1 MSAFSQAT
9 QGHMKQLF
17 YFFLVSTIVFLCSC
31 GSSKNLTYFND
42 LQDSSAVISAIPK
55 RPDPVVQAGDIL
67 VITVTSLNAESN
79 QLFNKG
85 TIANTNATVTS
96 TLGGLNTTTVE
107 GYLVNSDGNISFPV
121 LGQVRLI
128 GLTREEVRR
137 KMVEELS
144 TFVKDPIVSV
154 RFNNFRITVVGEV
167 SHPSTFVIPN
177 EKISILEA
185 LGMAGDMTPYGRR
198 NNVLLIR
205 EENGQRTIVRIDLN
219 KHDVLNSPYYYLRQN
234 DVVYVEP
241 TKYRDP
247 STQRNLQLVSIGLSV
262 ISILTIVAV
271 RINSLK

>member
-1 MSAFSQAT
+1 
-9 QGHMKQLF
+9 MKQLF